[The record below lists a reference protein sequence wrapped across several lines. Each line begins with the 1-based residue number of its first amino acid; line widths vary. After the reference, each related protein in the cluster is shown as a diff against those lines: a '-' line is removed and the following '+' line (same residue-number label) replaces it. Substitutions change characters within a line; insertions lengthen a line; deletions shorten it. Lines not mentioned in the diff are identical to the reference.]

1 MGVSSAWT
9 QKNDHVIADLVGGGG
24 GGGGVTTFSQDDH
37 PNTDI
42 EEGDLWFDTN
52 DGNRL
57 HWYDGTSPYANSGWI
72 VRTGDLAGLDEVTKT
87 EIDVAKLADISTDLG
102 AISAGSINIGSG
114 KFTVASDGTTTIKS
128 SATGAR
134 VEIKNNVIKVYDGT
148 LSNPRVQLGNLS
160 A

>member
-1 MGVSSAWT
+1 M
-9 QKNDHVIADLVGGGG
+9 
-24 GGGGVTTFSQDDH
+24 
-37 PNTDI
+37 
-42 EEGDLWFDTN
+42 
-52 DGNRL
+52 

-102 AISAGSINIGSG
+102 AITGGSINIGSG
-114 KFTVASDGTTTIKS
+114 KFKVESNGTTTITS
-128 SATGAR
+128 STSGAR

-148 LSNPRVQLGNLS
+148 LTSPRVQLGNLS